1 MIDSS
6 GQVTASYA
14 YGDYGQPIGA
24 NPALLPTPAASP
36 AGNAAVNPFGYDGAY
51 TNPATGTEYL
61 PARTYDP
68 GQGRFLSLDAAD
80 QINRY
85 QAFATNPINNTDP
98 TGQWAF
104 PQILTD
110 AFAAALFLACGVLSG
125 AASVPVLAAVLA
137 GEETAA
143 TAITASVVFNA
154 FSAATNIGAAA
165 TSATLAANDAA
176 ELTGNGF
183 LSDDSKEKLNTANTI
198 LGTIATATGVGAG
211 VADSFKEEATAL
223 TADASAGA
231 SASTASP
238 PPNYLSQADADSL
251 DAGIAQ
257 LQGQYSQLAA
267 VTDQFG
273 DLALAEGDLPEA
285 ATDPGAAN
293 SLAAPSAAPQG
304 PDPAAP
310 QVTAVQQQAG
320 QDASLNP
327 IVQPFAQADAVPA
340 NPANISPGN
349 GGRSPST
356 GRRRQ
361 QPRPRHQPA
370 RRGCHHRHSERPG
383 RQHR

>member
-1 MIDSS
+1 MIDGS

-183 LSDDSKEKLNTANTI
+183 LSDDSKKSSTRPTP
-198 LGTIATATGVGAG
+198 
-211 VADSFKEEATAL
+211 S
-223 TADASAGA
+223 SAPSPRLPE
-231 SASTASP
+231 SAPVSPTPSRKRPPHSP
-238 PPNYLSQADADSL
+238 PMHP
-251 DAGIAQ
+251 
-257 LQGQYSQLAA
+257 
-267 VTDQFG
+267 
-273 DLALAEGDLPEA
+273 
-285 ATDPGAAN
+285 
-293 SLAAPSAAPQG
+293 
-304 PDPAAP
+304 
-310 QVTAVQQQAG
+310 
-320 QDASLNP
+320 
-327 IVQPFAQADAVPA
+327 
-340 NPANISPGN
+340 
-349 GGRSPST
+349 
-356 GRRRQ
+356 
-361 QPRPRHQPA
+361 
-370 RRGCHHRHSERPG
+370 PG
-383 RQHR
+383 RQPAPRRPRRTTCLKPTRIAWTLGWPSCRGSTVSWRR